1 MSPVHTLDHSRKAK
15 TNEEDTS
22 IHIEMGG
29 VFAKSAL
36 PGKEST
42 GSHWEK
48 AHDDCAPV
56 PTL

>member
-1 MSPVHTLDHSRKAK
+1 
-15 TNEEDTS
+15 
-22 IHIEMGG
+22 MGG

-48 AHDDCAPV
+48 AYGRMTV
-56 PTL
+56 PQSLLCEGVWGKFSNISSVP